1 MKNIK
6 VSNCCGAKDML
17 HSFKGE
23 NDKMIDFSDMELC
36 PFCGEHCTFISE
48 EDYDTPLEDSG
59 ELENQ
64 QDEND

>member
-6 VSNCCGAKDML
+6 VSNCCGASDRV
-17 HSFKGE
+17 SYGD
-23 NDKMIDFSDMELC
+23 NSYQDFGIC
-36 PFCGEHCTFISE
+36 PDCKEHCTFIPE